1 MPGAGRSS
9 RRCDATGPITCHGP
23 GKRTGSHLLNPALF
37 LLALALFCC
46 APCAAVG
53 YLYTDI
59 GNQPSLAAS
68 PQGDTRY
75 YPGDTFTVT
84 VVLTNSGRDTA
95 AQLAPRLM
103 RGAYDPT
110 TALGVVVRPS
120 AGDSPVTIRSL
131 PEMAGDIGSFDQV
144 PVTIQGT
151 IRQDATP
158 GLHTLLLNVTYSYVY
173 AIPDVGPDYSTIEP
187 LYYTKNQ
194 ILPVPFHVMATV
206 RPGIVSATPE
216 NLVPGT
222 QGYLNL
228 IVNNTGYRTG
238 TEVTLRL
245 VPADNA
251 TFQMVDD
258 SVYLPR
264 FMPGD
269 VVPLRARIAVQDGTA
284 AGMYPAT
291 VQGQYR
297 DTNGTFRAIDP
308 VATGIRVSRGPVI
321 ETLARNLTLSPGG
334 KRTLAVTYLNTGDTP
349 AYDAEARIIGSQ
361 VLVAVQDSFDLGT
374 MKPGDTRTATFVL
387 STDAATSGKQ
397 YVINSNVKYRD
408 GLRNLVLSDPIWF
421 GVEVTRPTGLD
432 AVVSS
437 PVSLIIA
444 FAALALLG
452 YAGWRLFRGR
462 HKD

>member
-1 MPGAGRSS
+1 M
-9 RRCDATGPITCHGP
+9 CTGPNP
-23 GKRTGSHLLNPALF
+23 TGSALF
-37 LLALALFCC
+37 VLVLALFCC
-46 APCAAVG
+46 TPCAAVG
-53 YLYTDI
+53 YLYTDL
-59 GNQPSLAAS
+59 GNQPDLAAS

-75 YPGDTFTVT
+75 YPGDTFTIT

-95 AQLAPRLM
+95 AQLDPRLM

-120 AGDSPVTIRSL
+120 AGEAPVTIRSL
-131 PEMAGDIGSFDQV
+131 PVMAGDIGSFDQV

-151 IRQDATP
+151 IRQDAKP
-158 GLHTLLLNVTYSYVY
+158 GIHTLLLNLTYSYVY
-173 AIPDVGPDYSTIEP
+173 AIPDVGADYSTIEP
-187 LYYTKNQ
+187 MYYTRNKV
-194 ILPVPFHVMATV
+194 LPVMFQVLATV

-222 QGYLNL
+222 QGYMTLL
-228 IVNNTGYRTG
+228 VNNTGYGTG

-251 TFQMVDD
+251 TFRMVDD
-258 SVYLPR
+258 SIYLPR
-264 FMPGD
+264 FMPED

-291 VQGQYR
+291 IQGQYR

-308 VATGIRVSRGPVI
+308 VATGMRVSRGPVF
-321 ETLARNLTLSPGG
+321 EVLAKNLTISPGG
-334 KRTLAVTYLNTGDTP
+334 KQTIAVTYLNTGDTP

-361 VLVAVQDSFDLGT
+361 ALVPVQDSCDLGT
-374 MKPGDTRTATFVL
+374 MKPGDTRTAEFIL
-387 STDAATSGKQ
+387 STDAATSQKR

-408 GLRNLVLSDPIWF
+408 ELGNLVLSDPIWF
-421 GVEVTRPTGLD
+421 GVEVTQPAGLD

-437 PVSLIIA
+437 PVALIVS
-444 FAALALLG
+444 FAVLALLG
-452 YAGWRLFRGR
+452 YAGWRWFRGTR
-462 HKD
+462 KD